1 MKGRQKFG
9 LIGIVFGAA
18 LFVVAANA
26 QTLKSDLTQ
35 LGIIPGSS
43 NLGWVE
49 VERQSN
55 SVGWQCEHGSNY
67 YSLSMLREGRPVIP
81 PKVSEAGS
89 SAIIAYVIS
98 QGRQPEIDPEI
109 WHGMLGRFLILRLTG
124 YSERGRPG
132 SPAPP
137 PSFSWRDWLRQTL
150 EKLNVKADREGMS
163 KGAKQKALRNWVLC
177 HISEVEAEKVRQVIY
192 DNKLESGGEK

>member
-67 YSLSMLREGRPVIP
+67 YSLSRLREGSPVIP
-81 PKVSEAGS
+81 PKVSEAGT
-89 SAIIAYVIS
+89 SATIAYVIS

-109 WHGMLGRFLILRLTG
+109 WHDWLGRSLIMRLTV
-124 YSERGRPG
+124 YSERGKPG

-177 HISEVEAEKVRQVIY
+177 HISEVEAEKIRQVIY
-192 DNKLESGGEK
+192 DSKLESGGEK